1 MLVYVDLLEEN
12 DEGHLEQEKNELV
25 DDQVEVGNST
35 IVVQIHKSN
44 SIE

>member
-1 MLVYVDLLEEN
+1 MLVYVDLFEEN

-25 DDQVEVGNST
+25 DDQVEVGNSK